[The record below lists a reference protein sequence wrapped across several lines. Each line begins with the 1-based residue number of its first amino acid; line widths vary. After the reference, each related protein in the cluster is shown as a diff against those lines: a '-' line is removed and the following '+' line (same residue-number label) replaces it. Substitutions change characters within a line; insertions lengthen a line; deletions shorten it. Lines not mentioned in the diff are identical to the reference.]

1 MYQNNRNEISHI
13 FFTLFL
19 FLKHN
24 LSKIYVSVRSVQKY
38 LVCMSIDVSK
48 AYESI
53 LNGMH
58 VPWHASFNTTT
69 NVRICTQNYGNIS
82 QMATNA
88 LD

>member
-1 MYQNNRNEISHI
+1 
-13 FFTLFL
+13 
-19 FLKHN
+19 
-24 LSKIYVSVRSVQKY
+24 
-38 LVCMSIDVSK
+38 MSIDVSK

-58 VPWHASFNTTT
+58 VPWHALFNTTT
-69 NVRICTQNYGNIS
+69 NVMICTQNYGNIS